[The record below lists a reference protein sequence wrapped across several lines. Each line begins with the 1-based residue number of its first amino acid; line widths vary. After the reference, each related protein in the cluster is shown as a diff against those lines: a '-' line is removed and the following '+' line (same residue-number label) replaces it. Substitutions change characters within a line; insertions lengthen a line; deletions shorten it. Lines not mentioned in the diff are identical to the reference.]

1 MSQAGGGKGLER
13 DGGRGRARGE
23 KKRYMEGVVGASNE
37 GEGVVKQTGW
47 REEAEGSH
55 CMICRSEKVWDRSIG
70 GDV

>member
-1 MSQAGGGKGLER
+1 
-13 DGGRGRARGE
+13 
-23 KKRYMEGVVGASNE
+23 MEGEDGPEGRRRGIWRGLWGASNE